1 MDPRLAN
8 KNHYGPFPP
17 IHYFLGKE
25 FQIIMQHF
33 MKKAAALALAMV
45 MALSLATM
53 ALAADFEDMPTDWS
67 ADAVQ
72 SAVANGLLS
81 GKDGKI
87 AASDNLTRAEMATI
101 ITRAFGAEV
110 KDNISF
116 TDVASDAWYNGYVAQ
131 VVHMG
136 VMSGKGGNTFAPAA
150 NITRQEVFTVLA
162 RALKLADGSAEDLA
176 AFSDADKVASWA
188 VPTVSALV
196 KAGYVSGSNGAL
208 NPTANITRAEFAQ
221 VMYNIF
227 NNAYLNQAAT
237 YEEVDGK
244 NVIISSANVTV
255 KGVEIEGD
263 VVIADGVGDGDVFL
277 EDVTVGGRVV
287 VRGGGMNSVHFRG
300 SKAGSVI
307 VTKVDGNVRVVF
319 DEESTVE
326 TVSVE
331 GGKASTDV
339 RIEGAV
345 KNVVVN
351 DATSTVVLA
360 DAKVEKLDVA
370 AANAKISLAGATTV
384 AEMTVAEGATNTTMA
399 AETTAEVTK
408 LTTAED
414 VFIDN
419 EDVIKE
425 SNDEEKINPERP
437 AESGDPAES
446 TAPSGD
452 GAIEPDDPNKPL
464 GEKPV
469 STPAP
474 IEAPDPIAT
483 NPVPTDPVPSPS
495 VAAGDDEPCAS
506 HSWDGTDT
514 TNYEKVEVAPTC
526 EENGTVTLTCKTCGS
541 TQVTYTQKVAHV
553 ASDTPARTVNATCS
567 SNGYKSFSCKWCGLE
582 NVTVTPIDKSTVA
595 HTDGGYVI
603 TATEHYRQCAKCG
616 TKINVAGNGTVTG
629 DGAAAAHSYGD
640 PVSTGTANHKQEC
653 SVCHYVQT
661 SPHEGTAAWVNND
674 PAGHFH
680 KCTTANCNYKSV
692 VTKHTFEDGVCSVC
706 EYPCG
711 HEYSDKTSANPSG
724 NCSICGKACEHPG
737 TDAGAKCATCG
748 KIKPAETTP
757 PHTGTKTAYEKG
769 TEAPNAASHRLICTC
784 SDGKDCTTNTPGEW
798 TACTYTVEKT
808 IGGKVYTDGA
818 CVCGREN
825 PSPAHEKHVGT
836 KTAYEKGTESPND
849 ASHRLICTC
858 SDGKDCT
865 TNTPGEWT
873 ACTYTVEKTIGGKV
887 YTDGAC
893 VCGRENPSPANEKA
907 S

>member
-1 MDPRLAN
+1 
-8 KNHYGPFPP
+8 
-17 IHYFLGKE
+17 
-25 FQIIMQHF
+25 

-116 TDVASDAWYNGYVAQ
+116 TDVASDAWYVDYVAQ
-131 VVHMG
+131 AAHMG
-136 VMSGKGGNTFAPAA
+136 VMNGSNGKFNPAA

-176 AFSDADKVASWA
+176 AFSDADKVSSWA

-399 AETTAEVTK
+399 AEKTAEVTK

-446 TAPSGD
+446 TAPDTGDGNVEPDNNQQGETPVPTPDPEATPRPTKPDANPVDPSDKADGAVSNSGTAAAECSGGHQWVADGESGD
-452 GAIEPDDPNKPL
+452 GWTVTEAASCTEKGTAERTCKRTGCTYKETKEL
-464 GEKPV
+464 GMVDHTKG
-469 STPAP
+469 AQDGYL
-474 IEAPDPIAT
+474 AAT
-483 NPVPTDPVPSPS
+483 CT
-495 VAAGDDEPCAS
+495 AAGWRTFKCSVCDQEAAFSEDVPQLS
-506 HSWDGTDT
+506 HGYSSGWVMTDT
-514 TNYEKVEVAPTC
+514 QHYHQCPTC
-526 EENGTVTLTCKTCGS
+526 GTV
-541 TQVTYTQKVAHV
+541 VTK
-553 ASDTPARTVNATCS
+553 NAET
-567 SNGYKSFSCKWCGLE
+567 GAITGGGE
-582 NVTVTPIDKSTVA
+582 AEA
-595 HTDGGYVI
+595 HTWKK
-603 TATEHYRQCAKCG
+603 T
-616 TKINVAGNGTVTG
+616 TVG
-629 DGAAAAHSYGD
+629 EVEKDAA
-640 PVSTGTANHKQEC
+640 STGTANHKYEC
-653 SVCHYVQT
+653 TICGYTKTVAHRGT
-661 SPHEGTAAWVNND
+661 NFTDNWATGETGHWHECAD
-674 PAGHFH
+674 
-680 KCTTANCNYKSV
+680 CNYKSV
-692 VTKHTFEDGVCSVC
+692 VTKHTFSAETGKCTVC

-711 HEYSDKTSANPSG
+711 HTGHWDAATGTCKVCGKVCNHPNVNESTHVCGTCGMTVTPHTHQYATKGSYTYDADSNSCSSTCTAAGCTTPAAKDTHEHIPGASQTTCEWCGTTIPAHTHQWASNDHDGWVANADGTTHTRTCTAEHCTLTENKETG
-724 NCSICGKACEHPG
+724 NCNNTA
-737 TDAGAKCATCG
+737 DA
-748 KIKPAETTP
+748 
-757 PHTGTKTAYEKG
+757 
-769 TEAPNAASHRLICTC
+769 
-784 SDGKDCTTNTPGEW
+784 
-798 TACTYTVEKT
+798 ACTS
-808 IGGKVYTDGA
+808 
-818 CVCGREN
+818 CGR
-825 PSPAHEKHVGT
+825 AATG
-836 KTAYEKGTESPND
+836 
-849 ASHRLICTC
+849 
-858 SDGKDCT
+858 
-865 TNTPGEWT
+865 
-873 ACTYTVEKTIGGKV
+873 
-887 YTDGAC
+887 
-893 VCGRENPSPANEKA
+893 
-907 S
+907 

>member
-1 MDPRLAN
+1 
-8 KNHYGPFPP
+8 
-17 IHYFLGKE
+17 
-25 FQIIMQHF
+25 MQHF
-33 MKKAAALALAMV
+33 IKKAAALVLAMV
-45 MALSLATM
+45 MVLSLANM

-116 TDVASDAWYNGYVAQ
+116 TDVASDAWYADYVAQ
-131 VVHMG
+131 AAHMG
-136 VMSGKGGNTFAPAA
+136 VMNGSNGKFNPAA

-176 AFSDADKVASWA
+176 VFSDGDKVASWA

-208 NPTANITRAEFAQ
+208 NPAANITRAEFAQ

-227 NNAYLNQAAT
+227 NNAYLNQAGT

-244 NVIISSANVTV
+244 NVIISSSNVTV

-277 EDVTVGGRVV
+277 EDVAIGGRVV

-370 AANAKISLAGATTV
+370 AADAKISLAGATVV
-384 AEMTVAEGATNTTMA
+384 AEMTVAEGATNTTMI
-399 AETTAEVTK
+399 AEKTAEITK

-419 EDVIKE
+419 TDVIKE
-425 SNDEEKINPERP
+425 SNDDEKINPEKP
-437 AESGDPAES
+437 AESGAPEAS
-446 TAPSGD
+446 SAPSGG
-452 GAIEPDDPNKPL
+452 GAIEPDDPSKPL
-464 GEKPV
+464 GKDPVEKPSDNPAPPATADPV
-469 STPAP
+469 DTTPPDNSDAPVTDDPNKPQDHTEHTFDGTVEANVTVVTPATCTEQGE
-474 IEAPDPIAT
+474 IRIKCTGCAAT
-483 NPVPTDPVPSPS
+483 TVHKTAALGHTTPGVDATTT
-495 VAAGDDEPCAS
+495 VA
-506 HSWDGTDT
+506 
-514 TNYEKVEVAPTC
+514 
-526 EENGTVTLTCKTCGS
+526 
-541 TQVTYTQKVAHV
+541 
-553 ASDTPARTVNATCS
+553 ATCS
-567 SNGYKSFSCKWCGLE
+567 STGYKSWKCDRCNAIVKTETLA
-582 NVTVTPIDKSTVA
+582 KVA

-603 TATEHYRQCAKCG
+603 TQENHYRQCAKCG
-616 TKINVAGNGTVTG
+616 MKIEVAENGTVTEAV
-629 DGAAAAHSYGD
+629 DQAAAVAAHSFVYSQPGN
-640 PVSTGTANHKQEC
+640 VSAEYHQAKCSACGYSKNEKHDATGVDTWQKDA
-653 SVCHYVQT
+653 T
-661 SPHEGTAAWVNND
+661 SHWKICKETGCNGIVGKAAHTLEVN
-674 PAGHFH
+674 
-680 KCTTANCNYKSV
+680 TTNN
-692 VTKHTFEDGVCSVC
+692 THVCSVC
-706 EYPCG
+706 SYVDDTAHRYTIAGTGPNAGKMVCACG
-711 HEYSDKTSANPSG
+711 AVEP
-724 NCSICGKACEHPG
+724 CEHEKAANDEG
-737 TDAGAKCATCG
+737 TQKSAATC
-748 KIKPAETTP
+748 K
-757 PHTGTKTAYEKG
+757 
-769 TEAPNAASHRLICTC
+769 AA
-784 SDGKDCTTNTPGEW
+784 KVM
-798 TACTYTVEKT
+798 TYTCTK
-808 IGGKVYTDGA
+808 
-818 CVCGREN
+818 CGQKFDVSVGN
-825 PSPAHEKHVGT
+825 PDAEAHVTTKNETGYDNTKHWT
-836 KTAYEKGTESPND
+836 KCDLD
-849 ASHRLICTC
+849 ASHHVDEENHSWAPKESANAKCTGC
-858 SDGKDCT
+858 DYVCT
-865 TNTPGEWT
+865 HEGVAANTECPT
-873 ACTYTVEKTIGGKV
+873 CHVTTPAGGAG
-887 YTDGAC
+887 T
-893 VCGRENPSPANEKA
+893 
-907 S
+907 

>member
-1 MDPRLAN
+1 
-8 KNHYGPFPP
+8 
-17 IHYFLGKE
+17 
-25 FQIIMQHF
+25 MQHF

-452 GAIEPDDPNKPL
+452 GNVEPDNNQQGETAVTPPDAPA
-464 GEKPV
+464 EKP
-469 STPAP
+469 TGG
-474 IEAPDPIAT
+474 
-483 NPVPTDPVPSPS
+483 NN
-495 VAAGDDEPCAS
+495 VAADANVKESDTPGTPTGTPTTDTCTKDPDGEGPQTAPGHTWDTGRVTKEATCKETGTKVYTCTVCGMTKTDTLGKLAHTKGALKDSAKPTCAAAGWNRYKCATAGCDKEIVEEVEATGHGYS
-506 HSWDGTDT
+506 AGWVMTDTQHYHQCPTCGTSVTKNPETGAITESAAVNHTYTKKTDGTAT
-514 TNYEKVEVAPTC
+514 STLSEAKWTSTGAANH
-526 EENGTVTLTCKTCGS
+526 TLTCTTCGH
-541 TQVTYTQKVAHV
+541 TKTEAHGVLAYTA
-553 ASDTPARTVNATCS
+553 DT
-567 SNGYKSFSCKWCGLE
+567 K
-582 NVTVTPIDKSTVA
+582 TVTSGESTTTVDVGTHTGRCSKCDYTTLPAA
-595 HTDGGYVI
+595 HTF
-603 TATEHYRQCAKCG
+603 AKG
-616 TKINVAGNGTVTG
+616 TG
-629 DGAAAAHSYGD
+629 DKAS
-640 PVSTGTANHKQEC
+640 
-653 SVCHYVQT
+653 
-661 SPHEGTAAWVNND
+661 
-674 PAGHFH
+674 
-680 KCTTANCNYKSV
+680 
-692 VTKHTFEDGVCSVC
+692 KHVCSVC
-706 EYPCG
+706 SSEHAIKAAPAEDSTEWVVTKPAACG
-711 HEYSDKTSANPSG
+711 VAGSKYYLCDCGMKVVVEITALEHIDVDGEGVRFSLTTEPTCTQAGVISYYCTKCNTWIATNKTSV
-724 NCSICGKACEHPG
+724 G
-737 TDAGAKCATCG
+737 TQGQEG
-748 KIKPAETTP
+748 
-757 PHTGTKTAYEKG
+757 YLS
-769 TEAPNAASHRLICTC
+769 NAALGHDYSITRNPTLEEFQNENLGLSAGDTVDEC
-784 SDGKDCTTNTPGEW
+784 SRCQAVRKTPS
-798 TACTYTVEKT
+798 
-808 IGGKVYTDGA
+808 D
-818 CVCGREN
+818 
-825 PSPAHEKHVGT
+825 PS
-836 KTAYEKGTESPND
+836 
-849 ASHRLICTC
+849 
-858 SDGKDCT
+858 
-865 TNTPGEWT
+865 
-873 ACTYTVEKTIGGKV
+873 
-887 YTDGAC
+887 
-893 VCGRENPSPANEKA
+893 
-907 S
+907 